1 MIDTFLQLFLTLLVG
16 LGLSTIMI
24 VHILYLPLKSNIKEI
39 TDPVLLYI
47 EKYNDKFEN
56 QEIEDSS
63 KNNLENMKNNIL
75 FENTPLGNIIMYY
88 DAENEEYKY
97 YCNRDLSFNFLES
110 VGRKYVTIFN
120 CKSLFKIYDED
131 KFKEFQKE
139 LEEKEEKKQTQKKSV
154 YATFKKYNNKSTKI
168 VENEPILQNR
178 YRYVGK
184 LRDFNF
190 LKKPE
195 IKKEKKMT
203 IQDFL
208 NQIKK

>member
-1 MIDTFLQLFLTLLVG
+1 M
-16 LGLSTIMI
+16 
-24 VHILYLPLKSNIKEI
+24 
-39 TDPVLLYI
+39 
-47 EKYNDKFEN
+47 
-56 QEIEDSS
+56 
-63 KNNLENMKNNIL
+63 
-75 FENTPLGNIIMYY
+75 
-88 DAENEEYKY
+88 EY
-97 YCNRDLSFNFLES
+97 
-110 VGRKYVTIFN
+110 VGRKNVKIFN
-120 CKSLFKIYDED
+120 CKCLFKVYDED

-139 LEEKEEKKQTQKKSV
+139 LAEKEEKKQGQKKSV

-184 LRDFNF
+184 LREFNF